1 MFGSDRMTSVLYDT
15 HAHLDF
21 PDFAADLPG
30 ILERAQAAGVEKI
43 ISIATSLESSR
54 RVIELAARHPMIYA
68 AVGVHPCNVRKSPD
82 EIVEVL
88 RELARAPKVVA
99 IGETGL
105 DYFHPPSKQGGTFE
119 DDQRDRERQALL
131 FEQHLSVAKELDL
144 NVVIHQRNSFVET
157 VAQLQ
162 PWRGRLKFVFHCFGG
177 TTAEAETV
185 LSMGGFVSF
194 TGILTFKNAGSLR
207 DVMAR
212 IPQERMFFETDCPYL
227 APVPHRGKR
236 CEPAHVRE
244 TALVAAKSRAC
255 ELEELA
261 ESTSAAARGFF
272 RGLSI

>member
-1 MFGSDRMTSVLYDT
+1 MTSVLYDT

-131 FEQHLSVAKELDL
+131 FEQHLLVAKELNL

-272 RGLSI
+272 RGL